1 LVVARYN
8 PDKHH
13 RRSIRLKGYDYS
25 QSASYFVTMCTQN
38 REHFFGKV
46 EAGVNRLNAAGVMVE
61 KWWREL
67 ANKFPAVEPADFVV
81 MPNHVHGI
89 IIIEDDLHDNFS
101 GAILRDRPESGEVH
115 RLGETHRSAPTHG
128 SGRADE
134 PGETHRSAPTHGP
147 NPTLGE
153 VIQWFK
159 TMTTNEYIRG
169 VKKQGWVR
177 FPGRLWQRNYF
188 ERIIRDEQEYYAVCR
203 YIAHN
208 PERWSLDRHNRSVTE
223 QDPRGH

>member
-128 SGRADE
+128 
-134 PGETHRSAPTHGP
+134 P